1 MKEGYTELGF
11 AGGMAVPAVI
21 RFGYGFIQGA
31 DAAAQ
36 ELGVNANVK
45 FWFADSF
52 APSDDIKT
60 KAASWY
66 TEGTEVIFSCGGGI
80 CTSIIAAAE
89 EGGGKVI
96 GVDSDQYYLSDVVI
110 TSAMKDLPT
119 SVQLSLTACT
129 TTAAPGPRTT
139 QASPRPSARR
149 RTAWACPLRITPG
162 ALRTSPSTSI
172 TSCTPKCSPARSR
185 SATLPTLCPR
195 RSTSPW
201 TIRPDRFMPQWGCLL
216 GDSPFK
222 FRITDEGEA
231 R

>member
-1 MKEGYTELGF
+1 MQDEYPDVNFLLLDGEPHSADYAEYRTAANTHCILYREEQAGFFAGYAAVKEGYTELGF

-110 TSAMKDLPT
+110 TSAMKDLPH
-119 SVQLSLTACT
+119 LR
-129 TTAAPGPRTT
+129 AALPH
-139 QASPRPSARR
+139 RPVRQRRHLARGLRR
-149 RTAWACPLRITPG
+149 RHPD
-162 ALRTSPSTSI
+162 
-172 TSCTPKCSPARSR
+172 
-185 SATLPTLCPR
+185 PR
-195 RSTSPW
+195 RGGELRGPAHCGS
-201 TIRPDRFMPQWGCLL
+201 LL
-216 GDSPFK
+216 
-222 FRITDEGEA
+222 A
-231 R
+231 L